1 MTNGTGRLAARVPTQ
16 RCRCMARAI
25 PTSSP
30 QGSGGGTRVP
40 KARAGAGPRGASI
53 GTRPASSEN
62 SAVPDRS
69 GLSRSGWTGIAGSLP
84 TAPMVPGGR
93 VPASQPAAPASAA
106 VTRVEGQGP
115 SDAGDRDS
123 GPRKT
128 RPHLAFSAS
137 LAHNRWAVKDLINL
151 L

>member
-25 PTSSP
+25 PTSGP
-30 QGSGGGTRVP
+30 QGPGSRVL

-84 TAPMVPGGR
+84 TVPMVPGGR

-128 RPHLAFSAS
+128 RPRLAFSAS
-137 LAHNRWAVKDLINL
+137 LAHSRWAVKDLINL